1 MVGLAS
7 ALSKSL
13 YVNLLSIEQIDNA
26 LKHLHSYENVTL

>member
-1 MVGLAS
+1 MAGLAS

-26 LKHLHSYENVTL
+26 LNCLYSYENMTL

>member
-1 MVGLAS
+1 MAGLAS

-26 LKHLHSYENVTL
+26 LNRLYSYENVTL